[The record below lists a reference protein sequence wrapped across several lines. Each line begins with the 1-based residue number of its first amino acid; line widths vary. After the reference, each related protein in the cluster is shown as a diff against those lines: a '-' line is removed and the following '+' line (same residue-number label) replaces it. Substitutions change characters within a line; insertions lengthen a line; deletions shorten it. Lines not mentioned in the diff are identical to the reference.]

1 LIERIFFPLTF
12 LSKYL
17 IVVSTSGNSGMKNKL
32 NPNQYN
38 ITDIF
43 ENVSHAKYDFMNDI
57 MSFGI
62 HRLWKKYYVDLLHDK
77 FNKKEKILDIASGSG
92 DIFQLFPHNNNL
104 YAIDPIDQMHEI
116 SKEKNS
122 DKKINYQTGYVE
134 SLPYRNNFFQTISC
148 TYGVRNFSNRVK
160 GFSEIY
166 RCLKKNG
173 FFLFMEFGMPNAS
186 LIQKPYKIFLDYFL
200 PFSGSII
207 AKDRHSYKYLAE
219 SIKAFPS
226 PAIIQ
231 KELEN
236 IGFFHIETIDFIS
249 GANNIYILQKK

>member
-1 LIERIFFPLTF
+1 
-12 LSKYL
+12 
-17 IVVSTSGNSGMKNKL
+17 MKNKFKS
-32 NPNQYN
+32 NQYN

-43 ENVSHAKYDFMNDI
+43 ENVSNAKYDLMNDV

-62 HRLWKKYYVDLLHDK
+62 HRLWKKYYVDLLFDK

-92 DIFQLFPHNNNL
+92 DIFHLFPHKNNL
-104 YAIDPIDQMHEI
+104 YAIDPIEKMHEI
-116 SKEKNS
+116 SKEKNFE
-122 DKKINYQTGYVE
+122 KKIDYQTGYVE
-134 SLPYRNNFFQTISC
+134 NLPYKNNFFQIISC
-148 TYGVRNFSNRVK
+148 TYGVRNFADRLK

-173 FFLFMEFGMPNAS
+173 FFLFMEFGMPNAL
-186 LIQKPYKIFLDYFL
+186 LIQKPYQAFLDYFL

-226 PAIIQ
+226 PSLIK

-236 IGFFHIETIDFIS
+236 FDFYHIKTIDFIS
-249 GANNIYILQKK
+249 GANNIYIFQKK

>member
-1 LIERIFFPLTF
+1 
-12 LSKYL
+12 
-17 IVVSTSGNSGMKNKL
+17 MKNKL

-62 HRLWKKYYVDLLHDK
+62 HRLWKKYYVDLLLDK

-92 DIFQLFPHNNNL
+92 DIFQLFPYKSNL

-134 SLPYRNNFFQTISC
+134 NLPYKNNFFQTVSC
-148 TYGVRNFSNRVK
+148 TYGVRNFSNRAK

-166 RCLKKNG
+166 RCIKKNG

-186 LIQKPYKIFLDYFL
+186 IIQKPYEIFLDYFL
-200 PFSGSII
+200 PFSGSVI

-226 PAIIQ
+226 PVIIQ

-236 IGFFHIETIDFIS
+236 IGFSHIETIDFIS

>member
-1 LIERIFFPLTF
+1 
-12 LSKYL
+12 
-17 IVVSTSGNSGMKNKL
+17 
-32 NPNQYN
+32 
-38 ITDIF
+38 
-43 ENVSHAKYDFMNDI
+43 MNDI

-62 HRLWKKYYVDLLHDK
+62 HRLWKKYYVDLLFDK

-92 DIFQLFPHNNNL
+92 DIFHLFPYKNNL
-104 YAIDPIDQMHEI
+104 YAIDPIEKMHEI

-122 DKKINYQTGYVE
+122 EKKINYQTGYVE
-134 SLPYRNNFFQTISC
+134 NLPYKNNFFQVISC
-148 TYGVRNFSNRVK
+148 TYGVRNFADRLK

-186 LIQKPYKIFLDYFL
+186 LIQKPYQAFLDYFL
-200 PFSGSII
+200 PFSGSVI

-219 SIKAFPS
+219 SIKAFPA
-226 PAIIQ
+226 PLLI
-231 KELEN
+231 KNELEN
-236 IGFFHIETIDFIS
+236 IGFYHIETIDFIS

>member
-1 LIERIFFPLTF
+1 
-12 LSKYL
+12 
-17 IVVSTSGNSGMKNKL
+17 MKNKL

-43 ENVSHAKYDFMNDI
+43 ENVSRAKYDFMNDI

-62 HRLWKKYYVDLLHDK
+62 HRLWKKYYVDLLHSK

-92 DIFQLFPHNNNL
+92 DIFQLFPHDANL

-122 DKKINYQTGYVE
+122 EKKINYQTGYVE
-134 SLPYRNNFFQTISC
+134 SLPYKNNFFQIISC

-226 PAIIQ
+226 PITIQ